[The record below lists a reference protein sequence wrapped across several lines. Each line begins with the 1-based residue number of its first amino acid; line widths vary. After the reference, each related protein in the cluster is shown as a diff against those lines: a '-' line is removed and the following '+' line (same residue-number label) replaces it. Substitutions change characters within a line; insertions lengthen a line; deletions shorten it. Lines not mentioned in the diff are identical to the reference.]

1 MMNNDIGYW
10 VVMIYQ
16 ATMLHGL
23 STLEEYWANAKILI
37 EFDLWVKRY
46 DGHIVGNPR

>member
-1 MMNNDIGYW
+1 MTYLGHWHGFPMLNRLDCMVIYWMRSMMNNDIGYW

-23 STLEEYWANAKILI
+23 STLEEY
-37 EFDLWVKRY
+37 
-46 DGHIVGNPR
+46 